1 MPLNVPGSGS
11 FPLIAISG
19 TMQQRVRRRIRLLC
33 YALVACVFAA
43 GPGLAEADAA
53 VPGGAPAT
61 VDSTEMAEADI
72 TARQPAA
79 VSQMLTHQAK
89 AKAPGAKLGDASSS
103 AEGFAA
109 VGSTS
114 VCSTDFKRTC
124 DTGFVVAND
133 FPVVD
138 NSGASSR
145 LC

>member
-1 MPLNVPGSGS
+1 
-11 FPLIAISG
+11 
-19 TMQQRVRRRIRLLC
+19 MQQRVRRRIRLLC

-53 VPGGAPAT
+53 VPGGAPTTAG
-61 VDSTEMAEADI
+61 STEMAEADI

-79 VSQMLTHQAK
+79 ASQMMTHQAK

-103 AEGFAA
+103 AAVEGFAA

-114 VCSTDFKRTC
+114 VCSTLFKRTC

-138 NSGASSR
+138 NSGPSLR